1 MRQHIIAFK
10 EVERIKKDVD
20 FAALHAYTFS
30 ISSLV
35 YGFVIS
41 SLYGKKKI
49 LKDPEK
55 FEKLVQFCCSSPEP
69 TTDHVV
75 SLSWFVV

>member
-1 MRQHIIAFK
+1 MCQHIIAFK

-55 FEKLVQFCCSSPEP
+55 F
-69 TTDHVV
+69 
-75 SLSWFVV
+75 